1 MLEALLA
8 ATATSGLFVLARGQR
23 RSLATDQR
31 DPHYLAP
38 NYLADEDVTMETG
51 PDDLPC
57 PWCYSQTTE
66 GDPRCR
72 SCGRKFG

>member
-23 RSLATDQR
+23 RLLATDQR
-31 DPHYLAP
+31 MTPDYLA
-38 NYLADEDVTMETG
+38 NDDVTMETG

-72 SCGRKFG
+72 SCGRNFG

>member
-23 RSLATDQR
+23 RTLAS
-31 DPHYLAP
+31 
-38 NYLADEDVTMETG
+38 EDRLVREFVVVESG
-51 PDDLPC
+51 DDDLPC
-57 PWCYSQTTE
+57 PWCYSQTSET
-66 GDPRCR
+66 DARCR

>member
-23 RSLATDQR
+23 RSLATNQR
-31 DPHYLAP
+31 LTTEILAGEIP
-38 NYLADEDVTMETG
+38 TMETG
-51 PDDLPC
+51 DDLPC

-72 SCGRKFG
+72 SCGRRFG